1 MFHGGG
7 IMKKFALA
15 MALILCLG
23 TLVACGGGEK
33 APALK
38 DGTYTASA
46 EGYSDDTPVDVE
58 VTVAEGK
65 ISAVSVTNHGESVDD
80 IPAVAEA
87 LETVP
92 ASIVEKNSAEVDGV
106 AGATFT
112 SDAIKG
118 AVTTA
123 LEGAK

>member
-1 MFHGGG
+1 
-7 IMKKFALA
+7 MKKLALVL
-15 MALILCLG
+15 ALILSLG
-23 TLVACGGGEK
+23 TLVACGGEK

-46 EGYSDDTPVDVE
+46 EGFNNETPVDVE

-65 ISAVSVTNHGESVDD
+65 LTAVTVVNHGESVDD

-92 ASIVEKNSAEVDGV
+92 AAIVEKGSAEVDGV
-106 AGATFT
+106 AGATYT
-112 SDAIKG
+112 STAIKD
-118 AVTTA
+118 AVTAA

>member
-80 IPAVAEA
+80 IPEVAEA
-87 LETVP
+87 LETGYIAQDDVEVLHQWRKDP
-92 ASIVEKNSAEVDGV
+92 ANWNK
-106 AGATFT
+106 
-112 SDAIKG
+112 
-118 AVTTA
+118 
-123 LEGAK
+123 